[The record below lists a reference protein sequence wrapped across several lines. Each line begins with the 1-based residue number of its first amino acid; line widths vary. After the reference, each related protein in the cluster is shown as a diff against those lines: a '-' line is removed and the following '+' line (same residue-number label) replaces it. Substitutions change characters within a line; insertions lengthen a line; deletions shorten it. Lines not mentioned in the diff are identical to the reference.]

1 MNKKQTTKYAIISA
15 SLMFCILSLTQDA
28 FVVNDMNVE
37 KIFSSL
43 EILAM
48 GTFAFLGGGLLEQ
61 LIWNANPLYL
71 LSIVFFLMDKPL
83 AVKTGLGAIVL
94 AALFLTWN
102 EILVAESGRTAQI
115 TSLELGYW
123 LWLGSIVSLCVG
135 LLWYFYGNRTVV
147 E

>member
-1 MNKKQTTKYAIISA
+1 MPPNRPLKRAIIFT
-15 SLMFCILSLTQDA
+15 SLMFYILSLTQDA

-71 LSIVFFLMDKPL
+71 LTIVFFLMDKPL
-83 AVKTGLGAIVL
+83 AVKTGMGALIL

-115 TSLELGYW
+115 SSLEWGYW
-123 LWLGSIVSLCVG
+123 LWLGSIASLCIGV
-135 LLWYFYGNRTVV
+135 LLYFYRNRTVV

>member
-1 MNKKQTTKYAIISA
+1 MNNKQTTKYAIIFT
-15 SLMFCILSLTQDA
+15 SLLLYILSLTQDA

-48 GTFAFLGGGLLEQ
+48 GTFAFWGGGLLEQ

-71 LSIVFFLMDKPL
+71 LTIVFFLMDKPL

-135 LLWYFYGNRTVV
+135 VLWYYYGNRTVV

>member
-1 MNKKQTTKYAIISA
+1 MNKNQTTKYAIIFT
-15 SLMFCILSLTQDA
+15 SLLLYILSLTQDA

-48 GTFAFLGGGLLEQ
+48 GTFAFWGGGLLEQ

-71 LSIVFFLMDKPL
+71 LTIVFFLMDKPL

-135 LLWYFYGNRTVV
+135 VLWYFYGNRTVV

>member
-1 MNKKQTTKYAIISA
+1 MPPNRPLKRAIIFT
-15 SLMFCILSLTQDA
+15 SLMFYILSLTQDA

-43 EILAM
+43 EILVM

-71 LSIVFFLMDKPL
+71 LTIVFFLMDKPL
-83 AVKTGLGAIVL
+83 AVKTGMGALIL

-115 TSLELGYW
+115 SSLEWGYW
-123 LWLGSIVSLCVG
+123 LWLGSIASLCIGV
-135 LLWYFYGNRTVV
+135 LLYFYRNRTVV